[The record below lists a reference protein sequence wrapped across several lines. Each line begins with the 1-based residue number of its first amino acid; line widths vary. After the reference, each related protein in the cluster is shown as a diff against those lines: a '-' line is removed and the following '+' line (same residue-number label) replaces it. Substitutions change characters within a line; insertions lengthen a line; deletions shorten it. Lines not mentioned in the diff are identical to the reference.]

1 MLFPPQNR
9 QTKKTPSIPLFLIK
23 FISSKEEEEKKS
35 GSKFLHDEMSAAA
48 AASSSSPRHDDLIY
62 STISNR

>member
-23 FISSKEEEEKKS
+23 FISSKEEEEKK
-35 GSKFLHDEMSAAA
+35 KRQQILA
-48 AASSSSPRHDDLIY
+48 
-62 STISNR
+62 